1 MCTLGYQVHAS
12 SHQIAIAKFSWG
24 QYFFLCCHDDARLHK
39 NSPLASSMPV
49 GRRLRFGTIS
59 PQWQR
64 PVPSL
69 LHHPDS
75 MFGIGYDNM
84 DQSQGHI
91 GCDLLDIGSR
101 RAAARGRCAHQSEG
115 SEEVPTLKLGEP
127 GAFDLPNVPDVSQV
141 QDCVGKFL
149 LGWLYCRLW
158 ALG

>member
-1 MCTLGYQVHAS
+1 
-12 SHQIAIAKFSWG
+12 
-24 QYFFLCCHDDARLHK
+24 
-39 NSPLASSMPV
+39 
-49 GRRLRFGTIS
+49 
-59 PQWQR
+59 
-64 PVPSL
+64 
-69 LHHPDS
+69 

-115 SEEVPTLKLGEP
+115 AEEVPTLKLGEP

>member
-1 MCTLGYQVHAS
+1 MTWHGTKPTILVGVTVSFCVISYAWNL
-12 SHQIAIAKFSWG
+12 
-24 QYFFLCCHDDARLHK
+24 LHK
-39 NSPLASSMPV
+39 NSPLASSTIIAP
-49 GRRLRFGTIS
+49 GDAPPTLLPGDNTCGIATRPRRTDTTSG
-59 PQWQR
+59 
-64 PVPSL
+64 
-69 LHHPDS
+69 S